1 MNNDPRTR
9 EAQHNMNTSII
20 GRVLPTI
27 IEDYGHNRNMDII
40 VSLSH
45 SLVKDKLTNAKVS
58 GFQVDR
64 NGNFKIIGNVA
75 MDMLIEK
82 DQNRGNYEQ
91 ARECYFRNSAS
102 PLRAR
107 PLSKKSRRMRSWYYS
122 KLQLLPKAGH
132 GRPRRS
138 PTSPRSSFTTHQGI

>member
-91 ARECYFRNSAS
+91 ARECYFSFTFKGKAVVKEIS
-102 PLRAR
+102 QDE
-107 PLSKKSRRMRSWYYS
+107 
-122 KLQLLPKAGH
+122 KLVLLLPKAAEVSQIKIYNTEGEEQ
-132 GRPRRS
+132 
-138 PTSPRSSFTTHQGI
+138 TVEMMAI